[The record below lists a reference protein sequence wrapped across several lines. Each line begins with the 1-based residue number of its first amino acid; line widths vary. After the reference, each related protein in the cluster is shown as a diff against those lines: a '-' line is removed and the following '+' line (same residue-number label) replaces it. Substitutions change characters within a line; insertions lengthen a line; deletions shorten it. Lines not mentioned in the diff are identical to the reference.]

1 MSNFAL
7 AIKKSI
13 KKKRVNERNINKKR
27 ANRMVEQI
35 KGKSDAKSI

>member
-7 AIKKSI
+7 AIKKSV
-13 KKKRVNERNINKKR
+13 KKKRVNKKNINKKR

>member
-7 AIKKSI
+7 AIKKSV
-13 KKKRVNERNINKKR
+13 KKKRVNKRNINKKI
-27 ANRMVEQI
+27 AKRMVEQI